1 MTNRLKKERK
11 ASMSISIPPNLID
24 DFDFYSRLEGSD
36 RSKVL
41 TEFVENYINKMRK
54 KHENTK

>member
-1 MTNRLKKERK
+1 
-11 ASMSISIPPNLID
+11 MSISIPPNLID